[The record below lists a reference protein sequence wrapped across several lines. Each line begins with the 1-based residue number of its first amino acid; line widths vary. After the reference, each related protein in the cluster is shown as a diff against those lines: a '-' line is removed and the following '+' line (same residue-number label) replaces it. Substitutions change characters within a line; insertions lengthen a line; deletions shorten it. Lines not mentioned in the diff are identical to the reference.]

1 MANTH
6 TTAPSCLLGSSLFSH
21 PLFSALQS
29 EKISCSFSPFSGLD
43 PSALLGRHV
52 HVQHDQQY
60 SVQRLSYDA
69 VVVGFQVG
77 AIGHGIES
85 QLLLRPD
92 DGSDDEYVPVSAL
105 TVLAVFS

>member
-1 MANTH
+1 MAYLHSTQ
-6 TTAPSCLLGSSLFSH
+6 TTGSTQSH
-21 PLFSALQS
+21 PFGILPQALTQG

-43 PSALLGRHV
+43 PVGLLGRHV
-52 HVQHDQQY
+52 HVQHDQEY
-60 SVQRLSYDA
+60 SAQVLRYGA
-69 VVVGFQVG
+69 VVVAFQAG
-77 AIGHGIES
+77 APGYGIES